1 MDGGENVETSQERRE
16 QQGAFAEERQKAPE
30 PPRTADIDRSH
41 VLHTKRLYWFG
52 RRTQDIA
59 LSLIALLILWPLM
72 LILALVIWI
81 DSPGASPIF
90 AQERVGR
97 DGKRFMFLNLRWM
110 QVVHE
115 LHKIQ
120 ATIRVAVCRGC
131 TRFPLHSD
139 FRHSIAGFAG
149 VFAA

>member
-1 MDGGENVETSQERRE
+1 METSRERCEE
-16 QQGAFAEERQKAPE
+16 QNAVKRERQAMPNL
-30 PPRTADIDRSH
+30 PPQRQTEIDRSY
-41 VLHTKRLYWFG
+41 VLHTKRLYWLG
-52 RRTQDIA
+52 RRAQDII

-72 LILALVIWI
+72 LIVALVIWI
-81 DSPGASPIF
+81 DSPGTSPIF

-120 ATIRVAVCRGC
+120 ATIRVAVCRRC
-131 TRFPLHSD
+131 TRFPLPSD

>member
-1 MDGGENVETSQERRE
+1 METSRERCEE
-16 QQGAFAEERQKAPE
+16 QSAVKKERQATPN
-30 PPRTADIDRSH
+30 PPPQRQTEIDRSH

-72 LILALVIWI
+72 LIVALVIWI

-90 AQERVGR
+90 AQARVGR

-120 ATIRVAVCRGC
+120 ARIRWIISTKYTTFWLSNG
-131 TRFPLHSD
+131 
-139 FRHSIAGFAG
+139 FRHSTAVFEG
-149 VFAA
+149 VSAA

>member
-1 MDGGENVETSQERRE
+1 METSRERCEE
-16 QQGAFAEERQKAPE
+16 QNAVKRERQAMPNL
-30 PPRTADIDRSH
+30 PPQRQTEIDRSY
-41 VLHTKRLYWFG
+41 VLHTKRLYWLG
-52 RRTQDIA
+52 RRAQDII

-72 LILALVIWI
+72 LIVALVIWI
-81 DSPGASPIF
+81 DSPGTSPIF

-131 TRFPLHSD
+131 TRFPLSSD